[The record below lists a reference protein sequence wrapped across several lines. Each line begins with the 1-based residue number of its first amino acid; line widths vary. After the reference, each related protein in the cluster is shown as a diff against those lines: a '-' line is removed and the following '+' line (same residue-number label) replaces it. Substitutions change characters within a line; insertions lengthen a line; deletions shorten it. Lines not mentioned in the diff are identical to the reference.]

1 MKLLERDDPGERLEI
16 WLQNRQLARA
26 HPSND
31 FRHHGIGAAQVGD
44 GSFHLK
50 DNHIEMRK
58 LFTSYLAALL
68 TVALAANAQQPAAP
82 AQEPQDQVIKV
93 DVDLVNILFSVKTKK
108 GELIPN
114 LEKNNFTL
122 REDGKEQTISRFS
135 RETDLPLT
143 LGLLIDIS
151 ASQERLI
158 DIERDAASQFFSSVI
173 RSKDQAFLISFGKD
187 TQLLQD
193 FTSSPRQLI
202 AGMRDLR
209 GDGGSITMGRSPIPV
224 NTGPFPDSSNPK
236 GTLLYDAVY
245 LASTEKLKNEV
256 GRKALILIT
265 DGEDQGSTYSIKD
278 AIEKAQKSD
287 AIVFSIYYVDK
298 GFYSRGGLS
307 FGAGGNEGALKKI
320 SDETGGHVF
329 TVSGKHPLSE
339 VFKEIQEE
347 LRNQYS
353 IGYTPTNAT
362 RDGSFRHIEIKT
374 DNSDY
379 HVQARAGY
387 YATKN
392 DAQ

>member
-1 MKLLERDDPGERLEI
+1 
-16 WLQNRQLARA
+16 
-26 HPSND
+26 
-31 FRHHGIGAAQVGD
+31 
-44 GSFHLK
+44 
-50 DNHIEMRK
+50 MRK

-209 GDGGSITMGRSPIPV
+209 G
-224 NTGPFPDSSNPK
+224 
-236 GTLLYDAVY
+236 
-245 LASTEKLKNEV
+245 
-256 GRKALILIT
+256 
-265 DGEDQGSTYSIKD
+265 
-278 AIEKAQKSD
+278 
-287 AIVFSIYYVDK
+287 
-298 GFYSRGGLS
+298 
-307 FGAGGNEGALKKI
+307 
-320 SDETGGHVF
+320 
-329 TVSGKHPLSE
+329 PL
-339 VFKEIQEE
+339 
-347 LRNQYS
+347 
-353 IGYTPTNAT
+353 
-362 RDGSFRHIEIKT
+362 
-374 DNSDY
+374 
-379 HVQARAGY
+379 
-387 YATKN
+387 
-392 DAQ
+392 